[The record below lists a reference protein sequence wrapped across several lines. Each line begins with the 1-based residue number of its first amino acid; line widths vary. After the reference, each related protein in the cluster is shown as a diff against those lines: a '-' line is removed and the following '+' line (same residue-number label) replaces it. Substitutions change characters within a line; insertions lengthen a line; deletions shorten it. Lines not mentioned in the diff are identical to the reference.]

1 MFRWVCLG
9 VATIAT
15 AILLWMV
22 NDVRTELKRSTG
34 IVNENLPLIFARTQR
49 TTETLVA
56 LSDDIRQ
63 IRNLTGA
70 TDVVRDK
77 RMAAFADH
85 VLDTIRDSGGE
96 IGLKPRLIGHK
107 LKEVQPV
114 GEWVAGARKEAIWLL
129 VRSRSRAEL
138 VDKLCRNI
146 YGSDWYIQFDGKDAV
161 TLAEWLSKQPGL
173 DTGSDGEE

>member
-22 NDVRTELKRSTG
+22 NDVRTELQHSTR

-70 TDVVRDK
+70 TCRPLRYDRQ
-77 RMAAFADH
+77 
-85 VLDTIRDSGGE
+85 G
-96 IGLKPRLIGHK
+96 
-107 LKEVQPV
+107 
-114 GEWVAGARKEAIWLL
+114 
-129 VRSRSRAEL
+129 SRTRPTSRRWSTSRA
-138 VDKLCRNI
+138 
-146 YGSDWYIQFDGKDAV
+146 
-161 TLAEWLSKQPGL
+161 
-173 DTGSDGEE
+173 